1 MEGYATEEQ
10 QVEALKAWWK
20 SYGNTVIIGIVVV
33 LASIVG
39 VRYYKDSQIE
49 AQEQVSKA
57 YEAAIAELSE
67 KGLDSQQAT
76 QAFIDANSDS
86 AYASLTALNL
96 AAQAVN
102 KLDYAEAEKQ
112 LEWAAAHAGHDS
124 VVALANL
131 RLARVQAE
139 QAKYDAAQATL
150 AKIQVETFAGKVA
163 EVKGDVYLLQGKNAD
178 ARAAYESAL
187 LANGANRQLLQL
199 KLDDLAVATD
209 VTDDLEAEIAGELD
223 AE

>member
-20 SYGNTVIIGIVVV
+20 SYGNTVIIGIIVV

-39 VRYYKDSQIE
+39 VRYYNDSKTE

-57 YEAAIAELSE
+57 YEAVIAELSE

-96 AAQAVN
+96 ATLAVN
-102 KLDYAEAEKQ
+102 KQDYAEAEKQ
-112 LEWAAAHAGHDS
+112 LAWVAAHGEHDG
-124 VVALANL
+124 VVSLANL

-139 QAKYDAAQATL
+139 QQKYDAALASL
-150 AKIQVETFAGKVA
+150 AKIKAETFAGKVA
-163 EVKGDVYLLQGKNAD
+163 EVKGDIYLLQGKSTD
-178 ARAAYESAL
+178 ARTAYESAL
-187 LANGANRQLLQL
+187 LASGANRQLLQL
-199 KLDDLAVATD
+199 KLDDLAVAAD

-223 AE
+223 AK